1 MEHFDLR
8 LHPML
13 VHFPIALFTGAV
25 LMEILAFI
33 SRKDQ
38 FHQTAVHM
46 YLLAVVMTP
55 LTAWAGS
62 EEQEHLNL
70 KHRILDIHKTFALS
84 AMWGSLISLPFLYLV
99 HKRTSERR
107 HVLFLICFLVVAG
120 LVAVAAYNGGRMVY
134 EYGVGVES

>member
-1 MEHFDLR
+1 MEHMDFH

-25 LMEILAFI
+25 LMEVLAFI

-46 YLLAVVMTP
+46 YLWAVIMTP
-55 LTAWAGS
+55 LVVQTGLW
-62 EEQEHLNL
+62 EEGHLKI
-70 KHRILDIHKTFALS
+70 KHKILEIHETFALA
-84 AMWGSLISLPFLYLV
+84 AMWGSLIFLPFLYFV
-99 HKRTSERR
+99 HKRNGGRR
-107 HVLFLICFLVVAG
+107 NVLFLICFLAVAG